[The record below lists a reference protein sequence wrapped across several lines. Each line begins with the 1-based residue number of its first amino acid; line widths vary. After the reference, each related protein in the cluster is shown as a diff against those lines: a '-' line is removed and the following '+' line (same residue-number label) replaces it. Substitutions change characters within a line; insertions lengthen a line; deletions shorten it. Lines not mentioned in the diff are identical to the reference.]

1 MSVLGILGVG
11 DLTDKLVR
19 GLRRSGY
26 SGGILL
32 SPRNAER
39 AALLAKE
46 CDCRIMASNQAVVD
60 GAQTIIVGVRPGLL
74 AELAAQVT
82 LREDQHL
89 ISLMAGISLDQLTAA
104 FPQAR
109 CVRVMLS
116 YAALFNQSTVV
127 ICPPDPLGE
136 QLLAP
141 LGQLVVLKEES
152 AFELA
157 TVAACM
163 NGWFYFL
170 LHDLQQWLSDKGL
183 SLEEAR
189 TLVLGNLQ
197 DCIATAQ
204 YHPEQTLS
212 ALGQSIATPGT
223 FTYAG
228 LEVLMHQPASA
239 TWGAACEVVL
249 DALLTRSRLESQAS
263 RNQS

>member
-26 SGGILL
+26 DGAIVL

-39 AALLAKE
+39 AALLAAE
-46 CDCRIMASNQAVVD
+46 CDCRILDSNQAVVD
-60 GAQTIIVGVRPGLL
+60 GADTIVIGVRPRVMG
-74 AELAAQVT
+74 ELAAQVSF
-82 LREDQHL
+82 RQGQHL
-89 ISLMAGISLDQLTAA
+89 VSLMAGISLEQLSSA
-104 FPQAR
+104 FPGAE

-127 ICPPDPLGE
+127 ICPPHPATE
-136 QLLAP
+136 QLLLP
-141 LGQLVVLKEES
+141 LGQRVVLDDEAS
-152 AFELA
+152 FELA

-170 LHDLQQWLSDKGL
+170 LHDLQQWLSEKGL
-183 SLEEAR
+183 SAEDAR

-197 DCIATAQ
+197 DCIARAQ
-204 YHPEQTLS
+204 YHPEQSLS

-249 DALLTRSRLESQAS
+249 DALLTRSKLESQG
-263 RNQS
+263 R